1 MTTENPVW
9 RLICDK
15 PASGAWNM
23 AVDEAILE
31 SVSAGGAPPT
41 LRLYGWEPACLSL
54 GYGQRYR
61 EVDETGLQANGWDV
75 VRRPTG
81 GKAILH
87 VDELT
92 YSVAAPVDHA
102 LMGGGV
108 LRSYRRIAAALQH
121 GLEAL
126 AVRAVARERYNDR
139 TGDPGPVCFE
149 VPSDWE
155 ITWDGRKLVGS
166 AQVRRKGGVLQHG
179 TIPLEGDLA
188 RITEALTFDTPA
200 GREDAA
206 VRVLAKAAT
215 VETALG
221 RRVDWEEAAAAVR
234 TGFIEALGI
243 GLELRNLTRSEI
255 AAAEV
260 LSATKYGHP
269 DWTRRR
275 F

>member
-1 MTTENPVW
+1 
-9 RLICDK
+9 
-15 PASGAWNM
+15 M

-54 GYGQRYR
+54 GFGQRYR
-61 EVDETGLQANGWDV
+61 EVDEAGLRANGWDV

-92 YSVAAPVDHA
+92 YSVSASIDHS

-108 LRSYRRIAAALQH
+108 LPSYRRIASALLH
-121 GLEAL
+121 GLEVL
-126 AVRAVARERYNDR
+126 AVRAVARERYEDR
-139 TGDPGPVCFE
+139 SGDLGPVCFE
-149 VPSDWE
+149 IPSDWE
-155 ITWDGRKLVGS
+155 ITWEGRKLVGS

-188 RITEALTFDTPA
+188 RITEALVFATQA
-200 GREDAA
+200 EKEDAA
-206 VRVLAKAAT
+206 VRILAKAAT

-221 RRVDWEEAAAAVR
+221 RQVDWEEAAAAVR
-234 TGFIEALGI
+234 TGFMETLGLD
-243 GLELRNLTRSEI
+243 LEINSLTKTEMV
-255 AAAEV
+255 AAES
-260 LSATKYGHP
+260 LSASKYANP